1 MRRHWVGFVA
11 VMLWPTLASAEARC
25 DGDLCGATLV
35 ANGWR
40 KLASCD
46 GHGWSYLL
54 GKDDKVLFCR
64 GISGAAGPVEFP
76 CRDFR
81 GDVEKYRLLAA
92 EVRDVS
98 PPSCWD
104 IAKDAGGAN

>member
-1 MRRHWVGFVA
+1 MHWVGFVA
-11 VMLWPTLASAEARC
+11 VMLWPTLASAQAHC
-25 DGDLCGATLV
+25 DGDLCGEKLIAS
-35 ANGWR
+35 GWR

-46 GHGWSYLL
+46 GHAWSYLL

-81 GDVEKYRLLAA
+81 GDVEKYRRLAA
-92 EVRDVS
+92 VLREIGQDD
-98 PPSCWD
+98 CWA
-104 IAKDAGGAN
+104 IAEEAGGGN